1 VCTGHGMKDPFII
14 TESFQSPKIIPAN
27 YDALIGRIGV

>member
-1 VCTGHGMKDPFII
+1 MKDPAVI

-27 YDALIGRIGV
+27 YEALIDLINK